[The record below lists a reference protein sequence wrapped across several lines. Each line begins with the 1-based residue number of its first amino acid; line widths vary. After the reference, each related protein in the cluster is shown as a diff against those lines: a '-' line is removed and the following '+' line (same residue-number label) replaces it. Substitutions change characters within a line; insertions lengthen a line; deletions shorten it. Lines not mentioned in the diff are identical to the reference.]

1 MKDKYNNFVC
11 CSNLS
16 LILPLLFWVRKMNE
30 TKAEEDSDMK
40 TMTWRN
46 EILEVVANLSVVV
59 ALVSALAIF

>member
-1 MKDKYNNFVC
+1 
-11 CSNLS
+11 
-16 LILPLLFWVRKMNE
+16 MNE